1 MDDLY
6 KIIEKPLITEKST
19 LLLQESNRVSFMV
32 NKNANK
38 MKIKEAVERVFKVTV
53 LKVNTVN
60 VKGKERIFGRKIGR
74 TQDWKK
80 AVLRL
85 KEGDKIEFF
94 EGA

>member
-1 MDDLY
+1 MEDLY
-6 KIIEKPLITEKST
+6 GIIQKPLITEKST
-19 LLLQESNRVSFMV
+19 LLLQETNRVSFMV
-32 NKNANK
+32 RKDANK
-38 MKIKEAVERVFKVTV
+38 MKIKEAVEKVFKVTV
-53 LKVNTVN
+53 LQVNTVN
-60 VKGKERIFGRKIGR
+60 IKGREKMFGRRVGR